1 MNRDEAFKLLSEHT
15 KSDTLIRHA
24 LAVEGSM
31 RGYASELGMDVER
44 WGICGL
50 LHDIDF
56 EEFPDTH
63 PASAAP
69 ILEAA
74 GFDPEFVEAVL
85 AHGDDT
91 GVSRDTDLAKAL
103 FAVDELSSFIIA
115 AVLVRPDR
123 FEGLKFSS
131 IKKKMKDKAFARA
144 VSREGIEEGAVLMN
158 RDLSAHVEL
167 VIGYLAAHEKFLN
180 QSGFSLID

>member
-1 MNRDEAFKLLSEHT
+1 MNRDEAFKLLQAHT
-15 KSDTLIRHA
+15 KSETLIRHA

-31 RGYASELGMDVER
+31 RGYGAALGEDVER

-56 EEFPDTH
+56 EESPDTH
-63 PASAAP
+63 PMSAAP
-69 ILEAA
+69 LLKEA
-74 GFDPEFVEAVL
+74 GLDQDFINAVL

-91 GVSRDTDLAKAL
+91 GVPRDTAMAKAL
-103 FAVDELSSFIIA
+103 YAVDELSSFIIA

-131 IKKKMKDKAFARA
+131 IRKKMKDKAFARA
-144 VSREGIEEGAVLMN
+144 VSREGIEEGAALMGLE
-158 RDLSAHVEL
+158 LSVHVDQ
-167 VIGYLAAHEKFLN
+167 VIDYLGQHEAFLKPT
-180 QSGFSLID
+180 GFSLID

>member
-1 MNRDEAFKLLSEHT
+1 MTREEGFQLLKRHT
-15 KSDTLIRHA
+15 ASDTLIRHA

-31 RGYASELGMDVER
+31 RGYAAALGEDVER
-44 WGICGL
+44 WGLCGL

-56 EEFPDTH
+56 EEAPETH
-63 PASAAP
+63 PMTAAP

-74 GFDPEFVEAVL
+74 GFDGEFVNAVL

-91 GVSRDTDLAKAL
+91 GVPRETPMAKAL
-103 FAVDELSSFIIA
+103 YAVDELSSFIVA

-131 IKKKMKDKAFARA
+131 IRKKMKDKAFARA
-144 VSREGIEEGAVLMN
+144 VSREGIEEGAALMGSE
-158 RDLSAHVEL
+158 LSEHVDR
-167 VIGYLAAHEKFLN
+167 VISFLEAHEAHLKPLGN
-180 QSGFSLID
+180 SLIE